1 MGALVAP
8 SVRAAPTT
16 DPVISAGARTFKG
29 TAVGEDWDVFAK
41 QSAGRPT
48 HWRVAPTRSRLQA
61 QGRLVHGISGHWWRL
76 ADRLDDHL
84 AWYGD
89 LAVDHVRLNFD
100 WDRIEPE
107 PGARVWAPYDTIVP
121 ALQRQGITVIGVF
134 VTLPAWA
141 ANDPAGC
148 VDNSTQRERCLGIR
162 FGLEQHLA
170 DLCAELVQR
179 HRLTHLE
186 FWNEPDLWPGL
197 SDPIAYAHW
206 LWWATQGARQAN
218 PTIKIAAAREKG
230 AEFFAPIYR
239 DYLPTKPRVFDALSL
254 HPYWPRSAADLT
266 RVDALQA
273 MLREYADDRTEI
285 WVTEFGWDSSTID
298 PAIHATGI
306 AESMLELMARP
317 YIAVA
322 SLHQLNDI
330 ASAAYAPLEAGRQAY
345 GLIEDPVTTD
355 SVRPKPAYA
364 AFREVATR
372 GGTVGIPADVSV
384 ADQPDEPAG

>member
-1 MGALVAP
+1 
-8 SVRAAPTT
+8 
-16 DPVISAGARTFKG
+16 
-29 TAVGEDWDVFAK
+29 
-41 QSAGRPT
+41 
-48 HWRVAPTRSRLQA
+48 
-61 QGRLVHGISGHWWRL
+61 
-76 ADRLDDHL
+76 
-84 AWYGD
+84 
-89 LAVDHVRLNFD
+89 VRLNFD

-107 PGARVWAPYDTIVP
+107 PGARVWDPYDTVVP

-148 VDNSTQRERCLGIR
+148 VDKSTQRERCLGIR

-179 HRLTHLE
+179 YQLTHLE

-206 LWWATQGARQAN
+206 LWWAAQGARQAN
-218 PTIKIAAAREKG
+218 PTIKIAAASEKG

-273 MLREYADDRTEI
+273 MLQEIRRRSDRNLGHRVRLGQQHDQSDDPRDRDRRVDAGAD
-285 WVTEFGWDSSTID
+285 G
-298 PAIHATGI
+298 
-306 AESMLELMARP
+306 
-317 YIAVA
+317 
-322 SLHQLNDI
+322 
-330 ASAAYAPLEAGRQAY
+330 EAQR
-345 GLIEDPVTTD
+345 
-355 SVRPKPAYA
+355 
-364 AFREVATR
+364 R
-372 GGTVGIPADVSV
+372 GGVAAPAQRHRQRRLRNARSR
-384 ADQPDEPAG
+384 PAGVWPD